1 MKDNVPA
8 LMLRDKH
15 KNDIRVLVVAE
26 DHHQRMAF
34 SDTVR
39 SCGLQLVDCVSRAQL
54 QNRLSRYT
62 APIDIWL
69 IDGDYDE
76 HMAVA
81 TTTAQPATVL
91 VGFSQ
96 APYLNE
102 AEQYAKWQRKL
113 KRKLAQMLAL
123 PLLSNAIDSPAY
135 KNTAYQKEPNDW
147 HYVVFLGAS
156 MGGPSAVKEFLDHLS
171 PTLPVSILLAHHFN
185 QAMIGTLPRILNRH
199 NDWRCQLITF
209 SQRLRG
215 GQCLI
220 VPIDKQIVCDSTGR
234 IILIDQ
240 AWEGDYKPAIG
251 QILKNTSDVYG
262 SELINIIFSGM
273 GNDGSQYLD
282 LIQDNDSQLWAQD
295 PSSSACP
302 SQPQAII
309 DSGYCQF
316 VGSPKALAEKLTHYI
331 AERAMP
337 ASSESFIVSDI

>member
-1 MKDNVPA
+1 MKDNLRAMA
-8 LMLRDKH
+8 LKDKH
-15 KNDIRVLVVAE
+15 KSDIKVLVVAE
-26 DHHQRMAF
+26 DHQQRMAF

-39 SCGLQLVDCVSRAQL
+39 SCGLQLVDCVSRVQL
-54 QNRLSRYT
+54 QEKLKSY
-62 APIDIWL
+62 AVPIDIWL
-69 IDGDYDE
+69 IDDDYDND
-76 HMAVA
+76 MALA
-81 TTTAQPATVL
+81 TAASKPTVVL

-102 AEQYAKWQRKL
+102 AQQYAKWQRKL
-113 KRKLAQMLAL
+113 KRKLAQILAL
-123 PLLSNAIDSPAY
+123 PILVDNIPY
-135 KNTAYQKEPNDW
+135 EKNTAYENEANDW

-171 PTLPVSILLAHHFN
+171 PLLPVSILLAHHFN
-185 QAMIGTLPRILNRH
+185 QTMISTLPRILNRH
-199 NDWRCQLITF
+199 NEWRCQLITS
-209 SQRLRG
+209 SQRLRA

-234 IILIDQ
+234 IILLDQ

-273 GNDGSQYLD
+273 GNDGTQYLD

-295 PSSSACP
+295 PSLSTCP

-316 VGSPKALAEKLTHYI
+316 VGSPIALAERLTDYI
-331 AERAMP
+331 AEKAVI
-337 ASSESFIVSDI
+337 ASSDSFIVSEL

>member
-1 MKDNVPA
+1 MKDS
-8 LMLRDKH
+8 LSTMTLKDKH
-15 KNDIRVLVVAE
+15 KSDIKVLVVAE
-26 DHHQRMAF
+26 DHQQRMAF

-39 SCGLQLVDCVSRAQL
+39 SCGLQLVDCVSRVQL
-54 QNRLSRYT
+54 QEKLKSYA

-69 IDGDYDE
+69 IDGDYDND
-76 HMAVA
+76 MALA
-81 TTTAQPATVL
+81 TAAFKPNAVL

-102 AEQYAKWQRKL
+102 AQQYAKWQRKL

-123 PLLSNAIDSPAY
+123 PMLVDNIPY
-135 KNTAYQKEPNDW
+135 EKNTAYENEAKDW
-147 HYVVFLGAS
+147 NYVVFLGAS

-171 PTLPVSILLAHHFN
+171 PVLPVSILLAHHFN
-185 QAMIGTLPRILNRH
+185 QTMISTLPRILNRH
-199 NDWRCQLITF
+199 NEWRCQLITS
-209 SQRLRG
+209 SQRLRA

-234 IILIDQ
+234 IILLDQ

-273 GNDGSQYLD
+273 GNDGTQYLD

-295 PSSSACP
+295 PSLSTCP

-316 VGSPKALAEKLTHYI
+316 VGSPTALAERLTDYI
-331 AERAMP
+331 AEKAAS
-337 ASSESFIVSDI
+337 ASSDSFIVSDL

>member
-1 MKDNVPA
+1 MKDNLSVMA
-8 LMLRDKH
+8 LKDKH
-15 KNDIRVLVVAE
+15 KSDIKVLVVAE
-26 DHHQRMAF
+26 DHQQRMAF

-39 SCGLQLVDCVSRAQL
+39 SCGLQLVDCVSRVQL
-54 QNRLSRYT
+54 QEKLKSY
-62 APIDIWL
+62 AASIDIWL
-69 IDGDYDE
+69 IDGDYDND
-76 HMAVA
+76 MALA
-81 TTTAQPATVL
+81 TAASKPTAVL

-102 AEQYAKWQRKL
+102 AQQYAKWQRKL

-123 PLLSNAIDSPAY
+123 PMLVDNIPY
-135 KNTAYQKEPNDW
+135 EKNTAYENEANDW

-171 PTLPVSILLAHHFN
+171 PVLPVSILLAHHFN
-185 QAMIGTLPRILNRH
+185 QTMISTLPRILNRH
-199 NDWRCQLITF
+199 NEWRCQLITS
-209 SQRLRG
+209 SQRLRA

-234 IILIDQ
+234 IILLDQ

-273 GNDGSQYLD
+273 GNDGTQYLD

-295 PSSSACP
+295 PSLSACP

-316 VGSPKALAEKLTHYI
+316 VGSPIALAERLTDYI
-331 AERAMP
+331 AEKAVS
-337 ASSESFIVSDI
+337 ASSDSFIVSDL

>member
-1 MKDNVPA
+1 MKDS
-8 LMLRDKH
+8 LSTMTLKDKH
-15 KNDIRVLVVAE
+15 KSDIKVLVVAE
-26 DHHQRMAF
+26 DHQQRMAF

-39 SCGLQLVDCVSRAQL
+39 SCGLQLVDCVSRVQL
-54 QNRLSRYT
+54 QEKLKSY
-62 APIDIWL
+62 AVPIDIWL
-69 IDGDYDE
+69 IDGDYDND
-76 HMAVA
+76 MALA
-81 TTTAQPATVL
+81 TAASKPTAVL

-102 AEQYAKWQRKL
+102 AQQYAKWQRKL

-123 PLLSNAIDSPAY
+123 PMLVDNIPY
-135 KNTAYQKEPNDW
+135 EKNTAYENEANDW

-171 PTLPVSILLAHHFN
+171 PVLPVSILLAHHFN
-185 QAMIGTLPRILNRH
+185 QTMISTLPRILNRH
-199 NDWRCQLITF
+199 NEWRCQLITS
-209 SQRLRG
+209 SQRLRA

-234 IILIDQ
+234 IILLDQ

-273 GNDGSQYLD
+273 GNDGTQYLD

-295 PSSSACP
+295 PSLSTCP

-316 VGSPKALAEKLTHYI
+316 VGSPIALAERLTDYI
-331 AERAMP
+331 AEKAAS
-337 ASSESFIVSDI
+337 ASSDSFIVSDL

>member
-1 MKDNVPA
+1 MKDNLSVMA
-8 LMLRDKH
+8 LKDKH
-15 KNDIRVLVVAE
+15 KSDIKVLVVAE
-26 DHHQRMAF
+26 DHQQRMAF

-39 SCGLQLVDCVSRAQL
+39 SCGLQLVDCVSRVQL
-54 QNRLSRYT
+54 QEKLKSY
-62 APIDIWL
+62 AASIDIWL
-69 IDGDYDE
+69 IDGDYDND
-76 HMAVA
+76 MALA
-81 TTTAQPATVL
+81 TAASKPTAVL

-102 AEQYAKWQRKL
+102 AQQYAKWQRKL

-123 PLLSNAIDSPAY
+123 PMLVDNIPY
-135 KNTAYQKEPNDW
+135 EKNTAYENEANDW

-171 PTLPVSILLAHHFN
+171 PVLPVSILLAHHFN
-185 QAMIGTLPRILNRH
+185 QTMISTLPRILNRH
-199 NDWRCQLITF
+199 NEWRCQLITS
-209 SQRLRG
+209 SQRLRA

-234 IILIDQ
+234 IILLDQ

-251 QILKNTSDVYG
+251 QIIKNTSDVYG

-273 GNDGSQYLD
+273 GNDGTQYLD

-295 PSSSACP
+295 PSLSACP

-316 VGSPKALAEKLTHYI
+316 VGSPTALAERLTDYI
-331 AERAMP
+331 AEKAAS
-337 ASSESFIVSDI
+337 ASSDSFIVSDL

>member
-1 MKDNVPA
+1 MKDSLSA
-8 LMLRDKH
+8 MMLKDKH
-15 KNDIRVLVVAE
+15 KSDIKVLVVAE
-26 DHHQRMAF
+26 DHQQRMAF

-39 SCGLQLVDCVSRAQL
+39 SCGLQLVDCVSRVQL
-54 QNRLSRYT
+54 QEKLKSY
-62 APIDIWL
+62 AASIDIWL
-69 IDGDYDE
+69 IDGDYDND
-76 HMAVA
+76 MALA
-81 TTTAQPATVL
+81 TAASKPTAVL

-102 AEQYAKWQRKL
+102 AQQYAKWQRKL

-123 PLLSNAIDSPAY
+123 PMLVDNIPY
-135 KNTAYQKEPNDW
+135 EKNTAYENEANDW

-171 PTLPVSILLAHHFN
+171 PVLPVSILLAHHFN
-185 QAMIGTLPRILNRH
+185 QTMISTLPRILNRH
-199 NDWRCQLITF
+199 NEWRCQLITS
-209 SQRLRG
+209 SQRLRA

-234 IILIDQ
+234 IILLDQ

-273 GNDGSQYLD
+273 GNDGTQYLD

-295 PSSSACP
+295 PSLSTCP

-316 VGSPKALAEKLTHYI
+316 VGSPTALAERLTDYI
-331 AERAMP
+331 AEKAAS
-337 ASSESFIVSDI
+337 ASSDSFIVSDL

>member
-1 MKDNVPA
+1 MKDNLRAMA
-8 LMLRDKH
+8 LKDKH
-15 KNDIRVLVVAE
+15 KSDIKVLVVAE
-26 DHHQRMAF
+26 DHQQRMAF

-39 SCGLQLVDCVSRAQL
+39 SCGLQLVDCVSRVQL
-54 QNRLSRYT
+54 QEKLKSYAVR
-62 APIDIWL
+62 IDIWL
-69 IDGDYDE
+69 IDGDYDND
-76 HMAVA
+76 MALA
-81 TTTAQPATVL
+81 TAASKPTAVL

-102 AEQYAKWQRKL
+102 AQQYAKWQRKL
-113 KRKLAQMLAL
+113 KRKLAQILAL
-123 PLLSNAIDSPAY
+123 PILVDNIPY
-135 KNTAYQKEPNDW
+135 EKNTAYENEANDW

-171 PTLPVSILLAHHFN
+171 PLLPVSILLAHHFN
-185 QAMIGTLPRILNRH
+185 QTMISTLPRILNRH
-199 NDWRCQLITF
+199 NEWRCQLITS
-209 SQRLRG
+209 SQRLRA

-234 IILIDQ
+234 IILLDQ
-240 AWEGDYKPAIG
+240 AWESDYKPAIG

-273 GNDGSQYLD
+273 GNDGTQYLD

-295 PSSSACP
+295 PSLSACP

-316 VGSPKALAEKLTHYI
+316 VGSPIALAERLTDYI
-331 AERAMP
+331 AEKAAS
-337 ASSESFIVSDI
+337 ASSDSFIVSDL

>member
-1 MKDNVPA
+1 MKDNLRTLA
-8 LMLRDKH
+8 LKDKN
-15 KNDIRVLVVAE
+15 KSDINGLVVAE
-26 DHHQRMAF
+26 DHQQRMAF

-54 QNRLSRYT
+54 QDKFKSYA

-69 IDGDYDE
+69 IDGDYDGD
-76 HMAVA
+76 MAA
-81 TTTAQPATVL
+81 ASKAAAVL

-102 AEQYAKWQRKL
+102 AQQYAKWQRKL

-123 PLLSNAIDSPAY
+123 PMLIENSPY
-135 KNTAYQKEPNDW
+135 KNTACENESSDW

-171 PTLPVSILLAHHFN
+171 PALPVSILLAHHFN
-185 QAMIGTLPRILNRH
+185 QTMLSTLPRILNRH
-199 NDWRCQLITF
+199 NEWRCQLITS
-209 SQRLRG
+209 SQRLRS

-234 IILIDQ
+234 IILLDQ

-273 GNDGSQYLD
+273 GNDGTQYLD
-282 LIQDNDSQLWAQD
+282 LIRDNDSQLWAQD
-295 PSSSACP
+295 PKLSACP

-316 VGSPKALAEKLTHYI
+316 VGSPTALAEKLTEYI
-331 AERAMP
+331 TERAVSV
-337 ASSESFIVSDI
+337 SSDSFIVSDL

>member
-1 MKDNVPA
+1 MKDS
-8 LMLRDKH
+8 LSTMTLKDKH
-15 KNDIRVLVVAE
+15 KSDIKVLVVAE
-26 DHHQRMAF
+26 DYQQRMAF

-39 SCGLQLVDCVSRAQL
+39 SCGLQLVDCVSRVQL
-54 QNRLSRYT
+54 QEKLKSY
-62 APIDIWL
+62 AVPIDIWL
-69 IDGDYDE
+69 IDGDYDND
-76 HMAVA
+76 MALA
-81 TTTAQPATVL
+81 TAASKPTAVL

-102 AEQYAKWQRKL
+102 AQQYAKWQRKL

-123 PLLSNAIDSPAY
+123 PMLLDNIPY
-135 KNTAYQKEPNDW
+135 EKNTAYENEANDW

-171 PTLPVSILLAHHFN
+171 PVLPVSILLAHHFN
-185 QAMIGTLPRILNRH
+185 QTMISTLPRILNRH
-199 NDWRCQLITF
+199 NEWRCQMITS
-209 SQRLRG
+209 SQRLRA

-234 IILIDQ
+234 IILLDQ

-273 GNDGSQYLD
+273 GNDGTQYLD

-295 PSSSACP
+295 PSLSACP

-316 VGSPKALAEKLTHYI
+316 VGSPIALAERLTDYI
-331 AERAMP
+331 AEKAAS
-337 ASSESFIVSDI
+337 ASSDSFIVSDL

>member
-1 MKDNVPA
+1 MKDNLRA
-8 LMLRDKH
+8 LALKDKH
-15 KNDIRVLVVAE
+15 KSDIKVLVVAE

-39 SCGLQLVDCVSRAQL
+39 SCGLQLVDCVSRTQL
-54 QNRLSRYT
+54 QDKFESYEGS
-62 APIDIWL
+62 IDIWL
-69 IDGDYDE
+69 IDGDYDH
-76 HMAVA
+76 HMATA
-81 TTTAQPATVL
+81 TAASQAAAVL

-102 AEQYAKWQRKL
+102 AQQYAKWQRKL

-123 PLLSNAIDSPAY
+123 PMLVDNATD
-135 KNTAYQKEPNDW
+135 KNTAYKNEANDW
-147 HYVVFLGAS
+147 RYVVFLGAS

-171 PTLPVSILLAHHFN
+171 PLLPVSILLAHHFN
-185 QAMIGTLPRILNRH
+185 QTMISTLPRILNRH
-199 NDWRCQLITF
+199 NEWRCQLIT
-209 SQRLRG
+209 STQRLRT

-234 IILIDQ
+234 IILLDQ

-273 GNDGSQYLD
+273 GNDGTQYLD
-282 LIQDNDSQLWAQD
+282 LIQDNDSQLWAQE
-295 PSSSACP
+295 PSLSACP

-316 VGSPKALAEKLTHYI
+316 VGSPTALAEKLTEYI
-331 AERAMP
+331 TERAVSAP
-337 ASSESFIVSDI
+337 LDSFIVSNL

>member
-1 MKDNVPA
+1 MKDNLSVMA
-8 LMLRDKH
+8 LKDKH
-15 KNDIRVLVVAE
+15 KNDIKVLVVAE
-26 DHHQRMAF
+26 DHQQRMAF

-39 SCGLQLVDCVSRAQL
+39 SCGLQLVDCVSRVQL
-54 QNRLSRYT
+54 QEKLKSY
-62 APIDIWL
+62 AASIDIWL
-69 IDGDYDE
+69 IDGDYDND
-76 HMAVA
+76 MALA
-81 TTTAQPATVL
+81 TAASKPTAVL

-102 AEQYAKWQRKL
+102 AQQYAKWQRKL

-123 PLLSNAIDSPAY
+123 PMLVDNIPY
-135 KNTAYQKEPNDW
+135 EKNTAYENEANDW

-171 PTLPVSILLAHHFN
+171 PVLPVSILLAHHFN
-185 QAMIGTLPRILNRH
+185 QTMISTLPRILNRH
-199 NDWRCQLITF
+199 NEWRCQLITS
-209 SQRLRG
+209 SQRLRA

-234 IILIDQ
+234 IILLDQ

-273 GNDGSQYLD
+273 GNDGTQYLD

-295 PSSSACP
+295 PSLSTCP

-316 VGSPKALAEKLTHYI
+316 VGSPTALAERLTDYI
-331 AERAMP
+331 AEKAAS
-337 ASSESFIVSDI
+337 ASSDSFIVSDL

>member
-1 MKDNVPA
+1 MKDNLSVIA
-8 LMLRDKH
+8 LKDKH
-15 KNDIRVLVVAE
+15 KSDIKVLVVAE
-26 DHHQRMAF
+26 DHQQRMAF

-39 SCGLQLVDCVSRAQL
+39 SCGLQLVDCVSRVQL
-54 QNRLSRYT
+54 QEKLKSY
-62 APIDIWL
+62 AASIDIWL
-69 IDGDYDE
+69 IDGDYDND
-76 HMAVA
+76 MALA
-81 TTTAQPATVL
+81 TAASKPTAVL

-102 AEQYAKWQRKL
+102 AQQYAKWQRKL

-123 PLLSNAIDSPAY
+123 PMLVDNIPY
-135 KNTAYQKEPNDW
+135 EKNTAYENEANDW

-171 PTLPVSILLAHHFN
+171 PVLPVSILLAHHFN
-185 QAMIGTLPRILNRH
+185 QTMISTLPRILNRH
-199 NDWRCQLITF
+199 NEWRCQLITS
-209 SQRLRG
+209 SQRLRA

-234 IILIDQ
+234 IILLDQ

-273 GNDGSQYLD
+273 GNDGTQYLD

-295 PSSSACP
+295 PSLSTCP

-316 VGSPKALAEKLTHYI
+316 VGSPTALAERLTDYI
-331 AERAMP
+331 AEKAAS
-337 ASSESFIVSDI
+337 ASSDSFIVSDL

>member
-1 MKDNVPA
+1 MKDNLSVMA
-8 LMLRDKH
+8 LKDKH
-15 KNDIRVLVVAE
+15 KSDIKVLVVAE
-26 DHHQRMAF
+26 DHQQRMAF

-39 SCGLQLVDCVSRAQL
+39 SCGLQLVDCVSRVQL
-54 QNRLSRYT
+54 QEKIKSYA

-69 IDGDYDE
+69 IDGDYDND
-76 HMAVA
+76 MALA
-81 TTTAQPATVL
+81 TAASKPTAVL

-102 AEQYAKWQRKL
+102 AQQYAKWQRKL

-123 PLLSNAIDSPAY
+123 PMLVDNIPY
-135 KNTAYQKEPNDW
+135 EKNTAYENEANDW

-171 PTLPVSILLAHHFN
+171 PVLPVSILLAHHFN
-185 QAMIGTLPRILNRH
+185 QTMISTLPRILNRH
-199 NDWRCQLITF
+199 NEWRCQLITS
-209 SQRLRG
+209 SQRLRA

-234 IILIDQ
+234 IILLDQ

-273 GNDGSQYLD
+273 GNDGTQYLD

-295 PSSSACP
+295 PSLSACP

-316 VGSPKALAEKLTHYI
+316 VGSPIALAERLTDYI
-331 AERAMP
+331 AEKAVS
-337 ASSESFIVSDI
+337 ASSDSFIVSDL